1 MRWLYHMLAMLLV
14 VTSAH
19 AQSFNCNYAA
29 KPSELAICQ
38 DGNLGM
44 LDEIMASRYFYLQNN
59 LPMYNAE
66 RIRFDQLVWLRQR
79 DACGYDIA
87 CIGSSY
93 NFRIMDLCGWQE
105 GNPYLEPCR

>member
-1 MRWLYHMLAMLLV
+1 MRSIAVALVLMAV
-14 VTSAH
+14 VTSAN

-29 KPSELAICQ
+29 KPSEVAICQ
-38 DGNLGM
+38 DPNLGM

-59 LPMYNAE
+59 LPMHNAE

-79 DACGYDIA
+79 DACGYDMA
-87 CIGSSY
+87 CIGASY